1 MAKHT
6 KSNAKS
12 NRTGRLDEAP
22 AKRPRRSRLGSSASQ
37 RWTVGL
43 DLGDRWSSFCVLDE
57 HGDVRSEGRVAT
69 TPTGLHKYFVPLAP
83 ARVALEAGTHS
94 AWISRLIED
103 CGHEM
108 IVANPRELR
117 KIYQSHRK
125 NDRNDAH
132 ILARMARFDPRLLEP
147 IRHRNAQMQADLAFV
162 RARDTLVRTRT
173 KCINS
178 ARCLVKGAG
187 LRLPKCDADTFA
199 KRVLPLLSAELEPA
213 LSPLIT
219 IVQELT
225 DKIHGYDAAIEE
237 LSKRSYPQTALLRQ
251 VGGVGPVT
259 SLAYVLTIADE
270 KRFTNRRDIGAYF
283 GLVPRQ
289 DDSGQHTSQLR
300 ISKSG
305 NEYLRRLLVSCAQ
318 YILGRFGPDTDLR
331 RHGQRMMERG
341 GKNAKKRAVVAVA
354 RKLAILLHRLW
365 TTGEVYEPLRNS
377 PKPKSTAQAAA

>member
-1 MAKHT
+1 
-6 KSNAKS
+6 
-12 NRTGRLDEAP
+12 
-22 AKRPRRSRLGSSASQ
+22 
-37 RWTVGL
+37 V
-43 DLGDRWSSFCVLDE
+43 GDRWSSFCTLDE
-57 HGDVRSEGRVAT
+57 HGDVCSQGRVAT
-69 TPTGLHKYFVPLAP
+69 TPTGLQKHFVPLAQ

-94 AWISRLIED
+94 AWISRLLED
-103 CGHEM
+103 CGHEV

-125 NDRNDAH
+125 NDRNDALT
-132 ILARMARFDPRLLEP
+132 LARMARFDPRLLEP
-147 IRHRNAQMQADLAFV
+147 IQHRNAQMQADLAFV
-162 RARDTLVRTRT
+162 RARDTLVGTRT

-199 KRVLPLLSAELEPA
+199 KRVLPLLPQELAAA
-213 LSPLIT
+213 LSPLIM

-225 DKIHGYDAAIEE
+225 DKIRGYDSAIEE
-237 LSKRSYPQTALLRQ
+237 LSNKSYPHTALLQQ

-259 SLAYVLTIADE
+259 SLAYVLTIGDE
-270 KRFTNRRDIGAYF
+270 KRFSNRRDIGAFF

-289 DDSGQHTSQLR
+289 DDSGEHVSQLR

-305 NEYLRRLLVSCAQ
+305 NSYVRRLLVGCAQ

-331 RHGQRMMERG
+331 RYGHRLMERG

-354 RKLAILLHRLW
+354 RKLAVLLHRLW
-365 TTGEVYEPLRNS
+365 TTGEVYEPLRNTRNLS
-377 PKPKSTAQAAA
+377 SVAA